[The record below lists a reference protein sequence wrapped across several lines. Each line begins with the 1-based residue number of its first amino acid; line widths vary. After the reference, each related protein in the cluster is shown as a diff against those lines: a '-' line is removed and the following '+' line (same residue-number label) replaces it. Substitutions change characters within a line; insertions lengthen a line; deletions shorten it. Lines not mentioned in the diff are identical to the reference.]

1 MLCIHWQLFYG
12 NISPEELFST
22 VTTSSNDA
30 HKSLYYI
37 NDNGKTIRYK
47 IYPGESI
54 EKLDVNKS
62 FPWLDA
68 NSQQAKDIEKF
79 RWFSNGYL
87 GVDKKNRYVI
97 YDVRF
102 STIPNQVEG
111 LWGIKLDENKKDSE
125 HVEYVT
131 NRKRDLDRFNILINM
146 VSGTHEN

>member
-1 MLCIHWQLFYG
+1 M
-12 NISPEELFST
+12 
-22 VTTSSNDA
+22 
-30 HKSLYYI
+30 YYI
-37 NDNGKTIRYK
+37 ILHDCIALSRTRLHKFPSPDHLRNLHLTEAVWGIW
-47 IYPGESI
+47 II
-54 EKLDVNKS
+54 NKS

-131 NRKRDLDRFNILINM
+131 NRKRNLDRFNILINM
-146 VSGTHEN
+146 VSGTHENWKIY